1 MVKAVKM
8 EWQRLSHAPPLPG
21 TGPHLTLA
29 PEGNSSLTK
38 DNNMIENPLPD
49 IDSWVLFFA
58 NNSLPVLRVTKRRI
72 EEMRANLD
80 HVDARELA
88 RVILQDPIMT
98 VRVLAFTQPIRG
110 RSLQHDITTIASAV
124 MMAGIEPF
132 FNRFTDLLTVEDQL
146 KGADTHALL
155 GILQIIRR
163 AQRAADYAQ
172 EWAIWRHDVNMEEV
186 RIAALLHDL
195 AEILVWCSAP
205 ALGLDILNRQQNQPG
220 LRSAEAQRQV
230 LGLTF
235 QDIQLEL
242 CRIWQLPELLRHL
255 IGEENSVHPRVSN
268 VALAVRLARHSA
280 HGWEDAALPDDY
292 RDIGQLLNITP
303 EAVRQRLGLEPM
315 PAREAD
321 GESI

>member
-1 MVKAVKM
+1 
-8 EWQRLSHAPPLPG
+8 
-21 TGPHLTLA
+21 
-29 PEGNSSLTK
+29 
-38 DNNMIENPLPD
+38 MIDHPLPD
-49 IDSWVLFFA
+49 IDSWVLFFS
-58 NNSLPVLRVTKRRI
+58 NNTLPVLRVTKRRI
-72 EEMRANLD
+72 SEMRQNLD
-80 HVDARELA
+80 RVDARELA

-98 VRVLAFTQPIRG
+98 VRVLAYIQPMRG

-132 FNRFTDLLTVEDQL
+132 FKRFDELLTIEDQL

-155 GILQIIRR
+155 GILQISRR

-172 EWAIWRHDVNMEEV
+172 EWAIWRHDINMEEV

-205 ALGLDILNRQQNQPG
+205 ALGLDILARQKAQPT

-242 CRIWQLPELLRHL
+242 CRVWHLPELLLRLIDDDHL
-255 IGEENSVHPRVSN
+255 GNPRVQN

-280 HGWEDAALPDDY
+280 HGWEDPALPDDY
-292 RDIGQLLNITP
+292 KDIGQLLNITP

-321 GESI
+321 GNDGL

>member
-1 MVKAVKM
+1 
-8 EWQRLSHAPPLPG
+8 
-21 TGPHLTLA
+21 
-29 PEGNSSLTK
+29 
-38 DNNMIENPLPD
+38 MIDHPLPD
-49 IDSWVLFFA
+49 IDSWVLFFS
-58 NNSLPVLRVTKRRI
+58 NNSLPVLRITKRRI
-72 EEMRANLD
+72 NEMRQNLD
-80 HVDARELA
+80 RVDARELA

-98 VRVLAFTQPIRG
+98 VRVLAYIQPMRG

-132 FNRFTDLLTVEDQL
+132 FKRFDELLTIEDQL
-146 KGADTHALL
+146 RDADSHALL
-155 GILQIIRR
+155 GILQISRR

-172 EWAIWRHDVNMEEV
+172 EWAIWRHDINMEEV

-205 ALGLDILNRQQNQPG
+205 KLGLEILARQKAQPS
-220 LRSAEAQRQV
+220 LRSVEAQKQV
-230 LGLTF
+230 LGLCF

-242 CRIWQLPELLRHL
+242 CRVWHLPELLLRL
-255 IGEENSVHPRVSN
+255 IDDDNADNPRVKN

-280 HGWEDAALPDDY
+280 HGWEDPALPDDY
-292 RDIGQLLNITP
+292 KDIGQLLNITP

-321 GESI
+321 GNDAP